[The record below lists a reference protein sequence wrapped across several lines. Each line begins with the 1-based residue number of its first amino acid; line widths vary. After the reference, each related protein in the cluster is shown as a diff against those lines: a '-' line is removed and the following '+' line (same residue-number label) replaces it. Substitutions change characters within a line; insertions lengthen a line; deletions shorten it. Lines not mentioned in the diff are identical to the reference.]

1 MRGEEIGHM
10 TRANML
16 TIARPLRQ
24 ATIESQ
30 IAFVDIHLNALENGD
45 ERLGII
51 HVTINPVDTFITSQ
65 SELVDLFLISL
76 GSESEYEWR
85 LGRSHGRI
93 RNRVGL
99 VNMHLAHTPTEW
111 FWHGSQTG
119 LTLRVPEHMR
129 DVVLQEMA
137 IGDPA
142 AVHLVNHMAFDDPTL
157 YHLGVNLLD
166 AERQLDPATHFYQET
181 LGLAFV
187 AHAYRHYSNQ
197 SDTLARRQQREAGL
211 SMVQVERIR
220 SFVREH
226 PGQPLHL
233 SDIAGYMGYTPY
245 YLSRQFRR
253 LTGEGLHDFLIRTR
267 LEYARELL
275 LHTTL
280 SVHEVAQQAGFEDA
294 EMLARHFRRR
304 LGMSPRQIE
313 RPRRLGG

>member
-1 MRGEEIGHM
+1 M
-10 TRANML
+10 TRRDIR

-24 ATIESQ
+24 ATVDSQ
-30 IAFVDIHLNALENGD
+30 LTFVDVHLNALDNGD
-45 ERLGII
+45 ERLGLM
-51 HVTINPVDTFITSQ
+51 HVTINPLDTYVTSESESVDM
-65 SELVDLFLISL
+65 FLISL
-76 GSESEYEWR
+76 GPQCEYEWR
-85 LGRSHGRI
+85 LGREHGHI

-99 VNMHLAHTPTEW
+99 VNMHLAHAPTEW
-111 FWHGSQTG
+111 LWKGPQGG

-129 DVVLQEMA
+129 NIVLQEMA
-137 IGDPA
+137 AGDPA
-142 AVHLVNHMAFDDPTL
+142 AVHLVNRISFNDPTL

-197 SDTLARRQQREAGL
+197 ADTLARRQQREAGL
-211 SMVQVERIR
+211 SMEQVERIR
-220 SFVREH
+220 SFVRER

-275 LHTTL
+275 QHTML
-280 SVHEVAQQAGFEDA
+280 SVHEVAQQAGFADA
-294 EMLARHFRRR
+294 QMMARHFRRR
-304 LGMSPRQIE
+304 IGISPREIE
-313 RPRRLGG
+313 RPRRLGR